1 MISTRHSP
9 SCNDIGESLSLL
21 VSCPS
26 PRILFPKCSQV
37 EDDTCWKQMFPT
49 TKHILAPS
57 SEGTCHGRHPHLV
70 SAYCGY
76 CVNLSWNKLSHR
88 GHDFLSANI
97 EIGQPS
103 KSTLGGSWKWC
114 SERTRPSC
122 PRRGK
127 DNCGFQS
134 KIKIF
139 SPFSKNFW
147 KINLQIFVRFA
158 RKDVFSF
165 DCDIFGQHV
174 AGGNIYLCP
183 RALILLN

>member
-1 MISTRHSP
+1 MFSSWRRHLLEANVPDNEAHFGALFRGNMPRSTSALGLGILCEFELKYTFAQ
-9 SCNDIGESLSLL
+9 SSWFSATFSILQYCN
-21 VSCPS
+21 
-26 PRILFPKCSQV
+26 
-37 EDDTCWKQMFPT
+37 
-49 TKHILAPS
+49 
-57 SEGTCHGRHPHLV
+57 
-70 SAYCGY
+70 
-76 CVNLSWNKLSHR
+76 
-88 GHDFLSANI
+88 ANI

-134 KIKIF
+134 RIKIF
-139 SPFSKNFW
+139 STFSKNFW

-183 RALILLN
+183 RAFILLN